1 MCIHSEV
8 NFQIGVARKAV
19 FALSCLVRGFPYG
32 QQVLAQNGGL
42 EVLRKV
48 FDRGD
53 FQSLPL
59 QLKVSQNILQIFIYS
74 YKYFYNFNTTERIA

>member
-1 MCIHSEV
+1 MIKHET
-8 NFQIGVARKAV
+8 IGLKIYLQVDVARKAV

-48 FDRGD
+48 FDRED

-59 QLKVSQNILQIFIYS
+59 QLKVSFENMQYLL
-74 YKYFYNFNTTERIA
+74 KHHLLMCNF

>member
-1 MCIHSEV
+1 M
-8 NFQIGVARKAV
+8 ARKAV

-32 QQVLAQNGGL
+32 QQVLVQNGGL

-53 FQSLPL
+53 FQSMPL
-59 QLKVSQNILQIFIYS
+59 QLKVS
-74 YKYFYNFNTTERIA
+74 YKISQKGSGLLSLFRCQLFFFFF

>member
-1 MCIHSEV
+1 MY
-8 NFQIGVARKAV
+8 FQVDVARKAV

-32 QQVLAQNGGL
+32 QQVLAQNGGF
-42 EVLRKV
+42 EALRKV

-59 QLKVSQNILQIFIYS
+59 QLKVSFENNNVFWNITFQL
-74 YKYFYNFNTTERIA
+74 